1 MLSTRKVLH
10 LAIWSLEFSRVY
22 FGSKFS
28 LYPFL
33 EAPNTQSFLIF
44 YFILSEVRCRYSQ
57 ATLWCQSYIKISFI
71 FSFYQSIF
79 YFCLVSGVL
88 TWIKRLIEQ
97 RGIFQVCFITMKM
110 TMICHFNFFHFQP
123 KNSGVRVTNSNLFH
137 LYFMLFFTLSQPFY
151 LAVLKNGVG

>member
-1 MLSTRKVLH
+1 MWNFPFIMLSTRKVLH
-10 LAIWSLEFSRVY
+10 LAIWSLDFSHVY

-33 EAPNTQSFLIF
+33 KEAPNTKSFLIF

-57 ATLWCQSYIKISFI
+57 ATLWWQLYIKISFV

-79 YFCLVSGVL
+79 YFCLQVSGVL
-88 TWIKRLIEQ
+88 AWIKRLIEQ

-110 TMICHFNFFHFQP
+110 TMICHFNCFHFQQ
-123 KNSGVRVTNSNLFH
+123 KNSGLRVTNSNLFH
-137 LYFMLFFTLSQPFY
+137 LYLILFLLYP
-151 LAVLKNGVG
+151 